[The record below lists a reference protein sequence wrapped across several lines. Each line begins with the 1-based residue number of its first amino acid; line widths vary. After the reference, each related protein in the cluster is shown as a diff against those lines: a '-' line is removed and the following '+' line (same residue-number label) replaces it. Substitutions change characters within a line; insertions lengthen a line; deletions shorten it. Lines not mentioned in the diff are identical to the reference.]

1 MQINIDFKNIEN
13 NPTKTTQEKSLD
25 FYLFAILHFYII
37 KYVYLYIELKL
48 AHIIICFF
56 SLFLVPFLISII
68 NKISTTTTTNSSS
81 SNNNRSW
88 GWNRNRGCCKSKKNE
103 NEAKQQ

>member
-13 NPTKTTQEKSLD
+13 NPTKTTQQQQQKSLD
-25 FYLFAILHFYII
+25 FFYLFAILHFYII

-68 NKISTTTTTNSSS
+68 NKISTTTTTTNSS
-81 SNNNRSW
+81 SNNNRS
-88 GWNRNRGCCKSKKNE
+88 
-103 NEAKQQ
+103 